1 MGAKMKKLIL
11 SVMLAFSAFNAT
23 AQISSPP
30 QDVLSAYRKI
40 AENYVDP
47 VDEKIMAPGS
57 VKGMVA
63 LLDAHSD
70 FFDSA
75 ELRAT
80 RTAFGGGSGGT
91 GVGLVPENGQF
102 RVSVPFKTSPALD
115 AGVKRRDVVI
125 AIDGKKLD
133 GLSQAEAFNLMSG
146 APGSRVTLTVMRDG
160 QSTPIDYT
168 VTRAVVSFKTI
179 TASEFVKPGV
189 AYIKIKGFGAETGAD
204 FASELKKLDSEA
216 PIKSVILDLRGNP
229 GGLMNSAV
237 GVAAA
242 FLPDGS
248 LIAYTKGRSA
258 DSNKQITASSE
269 NYLRSASEI
278 DYIKN
283 LPASI
288 KNVPLVVLI
297 NGDSAS
303 ASELVAGALQAHHR
317 ATIIGTPSYGKG
329 SGQKLVK
336 LDDGSALKITYFR
349 YFLPDNRSIQAVG
362 VVPDLLVNDG
372 KIFTREVNID
382 RHLSSTVGIS
392 QQQAAVLPKSVE
404 NSSSADA
411 QMERAIAFLNK

>member
-1 MGAKMKKLIL
+1 MKKLIF

-47 VDEKIMAPGS
+47 VDEKIMAPGT
-57 VKGMVA
+57 VKGMVNM
-63 LLDAHSD
+63 LDAHSD

-80 RTAFGGGSGGT
+80 KTAFGGGGGGT
-91 GVGLVPENGQF
+91 GIGLVPENGQF

-115 AGVKRRDVVI
+115 AGVKRRDVMI

-146 APGSRVTLTVMRDG
+146 APGSKVTLTVMRDG

-179 TASEFVKPGV
+179 TASDFVKPGV

-216 PIKSVILDLRGNP
+216 QLKSVILDLRECP

-237 GVAAA
+237 GVASA
-242 FLPDGS
+242 FLPEGS
-248 LIAYTKGRSA
+248 LIAYTRGRSA
-258 DSNKQITASSE
+258 DSNKQISAS
-269 NYLRSASEI
+269 SEI

-288 KNVPLVVLI
+288 KSVPLVVLI
-297 NGDSAS
+297 NGGSAS

-317 ATIIGTPSYGKG
+317 ATIIGTSSYGKG
-329 SGQKLVK
+329 TGQKLVM

-362 VVPDLLVNDG
+362 VVPDLLVDDG
-372 KIFTREVNID
+372 KVFKREVNID
-382 RHLSSTVGIS
+382 RHLSNTVGIS
-392 QQQAAVLPKSVE
+392 RQQPALLPKPSE

-411 QMERAIAFLNK
+411 QLERAIAFLNK

>member
-1 MGAKMKKLIL
+1 MKKLIF

-47 VDEKIMAPGS
+47 VDEKIMTPGT
-57 VKGMVA
+57 VKGMIA

-80 RTAFGGGSGGT
+80 KTAFGGGGGGT
-91 GVGLVPENGQF
+91 GIGLVPENGQF

-115 AGVKRRDVVI
+115 AGVKRRDVMI

-146 APGSRVTLTVMRDG
+146 APGSKVTLTVMRDG

-179 TASEFVKPGV
+179 TASDFVKPGV

-216 PIKSVILDLRGNP
+216 QIKSVILDLRECP

-237 GVAAA
+237 GVASA
-242 FLPDGS
+242 FLPEGS
-248 LIAYTKGRSA
+248 LIAYTRGRSA
-258 DSNKQITASSE
+258 DSNKQISAS
-269 NYLRSASEI
+269 SEI

-288 KNVPLVVLI
+288 KSVPLVVLI
-297 NGDSAS
+297 NGGSAS

-317 ATIIGTPSYGKG
+317 ATIIGTSSYGKG
-329 SGQKLVK
+329 TGQKLVM

-362 VVPDLLVNDG
+362 VVPDLLVDDG
-372 KIFTREVNID
+372 KVFKREVNID
-382 RHLSSTVGIS
+382 RHLSNTVGIS
-392 QQQAAVLPKSVE
+392 RQQPALLPKPSE

-411 QMERAIAFLNK
+411 QLERAIAFLNK